1 MIKRIGLASLLL
13 FSCSRPHHWAVD
25 QIHSDKA
32 EYSFAKISCPA
43 LDPVNGIDIEFVYR
57 NNLKNRE
64 FGKESPQNCDSER
77 VTIAQEQGTSENH
90 NSEAKPTPPKPDS
103 SGCFGIN
110 HSDQIQAY
118 LTVHSTPVEPLK
130 GDPQSVAVSVR
141 SAQEKFSCTAYRF
154 QGGQKFLLPSEIAEK
169 IISLLK
175 NKQEVTILLNG
186 YRTVLKPADFEQKY
200 ETFLHPLPLRNPF
213 QFSL

>member
-1 MIKRIGLASLLL
+1 M
-13 FSCSRPHHWAVD
+13 
-25 QIHSDKA
+25 
-32 EYSFAKISCPA
+32 
-43 LDPVNGIDIEFVYR
+43 DPVNGIDIEFI
-57 NNLKNRE
+57 NNSN
-64 FGKESPQNCDSER
+64 
-77 VTIAQEQGTSENH
+77 
-90 NSEAKPTPPKPDS
+90 
-103 SGCFGIN
+103 
-110 HSDQIQAY
+110 QIQAY

-154 QGGQKFLLPSEIAEK
+154 QGGQKFLLPYEVSEK

-186 YRTVLKPADFEQKY
+186 YRTVLKSADFERKY
-200 ETFLHPLPLRNPF
+200 ETFLHPFPLRNPF